1 MTRQIK
7 ALAITHIVVGGLCI
21 CAGIAAVVVF
31 TQPPGTYKHKAMA
44 DVGIAI
50 LITLFTLAMPGI
62 VGGLGLLREKKWARW
77 MLIVWSVPLLFFFPL
92 GTLLSLWGGWALL
105 RTRAA
110 KAAPETL

>member
-31 TQPPGTYKHKAMA
+31 TQPPGTYKHKAMT

-50 LITLFTLAMPGI
+50 LIALFTLAVPMI
-62 VGGLGLLREKKWARW
+62 VGGFGLLREKKWARW
-77 MLIVWSVPLLFFFPL
+77 MLMVWSVPLLFFFPF
-92 GTLLSLWGGWALL
+92 GTLLSFWGGWVLL
-105 RTRAA
+105 RMRSASTLP
-110 KAAPETL
+110 APS